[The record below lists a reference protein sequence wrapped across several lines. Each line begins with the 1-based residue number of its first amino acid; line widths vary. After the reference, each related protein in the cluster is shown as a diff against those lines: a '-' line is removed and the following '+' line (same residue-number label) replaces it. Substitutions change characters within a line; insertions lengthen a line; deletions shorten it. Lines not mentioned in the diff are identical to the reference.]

1 MSLTKLAVWAL
12 LIAAF
17 YAGLQYAQLYFY
29 ASAFDD
35 FIRDEVKFA
44 PTRESTDEDHL
55 RTHILDASQQYG
67 MTVEP
72 KDIRVTKTRD
82 PDHQLQ
88 MLDVEVTYSAPLDFS
103 LFKRQL
109 NFRTDAT
116 VSY

>member
-1 MSLTKLAVWAL
+1 M
-12 LIAAF
+12 
-17 YAGLQYAQLYFY
+17 QYAQLYFY

-55 RTHILDASQQYG
+55 RNHILNASQQYG
-67 MTVEP
+67 MSVEP
-72 KDIRVTKTRD
+72 KGIRVTKARD

-88 MLDVEVTYSAPLDFS
+88 TLQVDVTYSALLNLS

-109 NFRTDAT
+109 NFRTNAN